1 VYGVKKFHQFLC
13 GRRFTLYTDHKPLT
27 TILGPK
33 KGIPPL
39 AATRLQRWALILSTY
54 TFQIEYKPTQA
65 HANADGLSRLSMPM
79 SASMFSSSPP
89 FQEVY
94 LSDPDVFNIQQM
106 EALPVTSEQLRN
118 ATWKDPVLSRV
129 VDYTKRGW
137 LPAHQLPEVLRPYS
151 NRRNEITLVNDCV
164 MWGVRDIVP
173 KKLQDLILLELH
185 TSHPGIGQMKALARS
200 YVWWPKLDQDIE
212 CQAKCCKQCQQVR
225 SSPAVAP
232 LHP

>member
-1 VYGVKKFHQFLC
+1 MYGVKKFYQFLY

-33 KGIPPL
+33 KGISPL
-39 AATRLQRWALILSTY
+39 AAARLQCWALILSAY

-65 HANADGLSRLSMPM
+65 HANADGLSRLPMPM
-79 SASMFSSSPP
+79 SDSMFTPSSP

-94 LSDPDVFNIQQM
+94 LLDPDMFNIRQM

-118 ATWKDPVLSRV
+118 ATRKDPVLSRV

-151 NRRNEITLVNDCV
+151 NWRNEITLVNDCV

-185 TSHPGIGQMKALARS
+185 RSHPGIGRMKALARS
-200 YVWWPKLDQDIE
+200 YATSGGPN
-212 CQAKCCKQCQQVR
+212 
-225 SSPAVAP
+225 
-232 LHP
+232 